1 MLTEVPEGSSALEAR
16 LGQALE
22 LALPGGGATG
32 FRWEARAADGLE
44 IERLAARPASGFGGK
59 GREIFLVTPKRL
71 GDVRLQLVLC
81 APWRAEPAEVR
92 ELSFK
97 IR

>member
-1 MLTEVPEGSSALEAR
+1 MLTEVPEGSTAIEAR

-44 IERLAARPASGFGGK
+44 IERLAARPVPGFGGK
-59 GREIFLVTPKRL
+59 GREIFLVTPRRP
-71 GDVRLQLVLC
+71 GDVRLQLVLR
-81 APWRAEPAEVR
+81 APWQAEPAEIR
-92 ELSFK
+92 ELRFK

>member
-1 MLTEVPEGSSALEAR
+1 MLTEVPEGSTALEAR

-32 FRWEARAADGLE
+32 FRWEARAAKGLDV
-44 IERLAARPASGFGGK
+44 ERLAARPASTFGGK
-59 GREIFLVTPKRL
+59 GREIFLVTPRRS
-71 GDVRLQLVLC
+71 GDVRLQLVLR
-81 APWRAEPAEVR
+81 APWEVEPAEIR
-92 ELSFK
+92 ELRLR